1 MTFRMIVKATLLAI
15 GMLSTGCST
24 YAATR
29 YTSSVDNLTP
39 LRALRDEGQ
48 ALNVGEFRTVGA
60 ASSEIM
66 CRALGPI
73 KTPDGESFATYIRK
87 ALITELK
94 YAELYAEKAPVTLSG
109 TLEQIDFSSMD
120 GAWNL
125 KLSVQSSNGNKVTV
139 SQRYNF
145 TSSWVAETACNQ
157 TAQAL
162 MPAVQDL
169 IKQLVG
175 GKKFASLV
183 RADANGMALAEE
195 KEEAAPAPKTYLTDC
210 PEKAGESTRERV
222 IRCKA
227 LATEQGGVT
236 Q

>member
-1 MTFRMIVKATLLAI
+1 MISRMLVKAALLAV

-24 YAATR
+24 YAASR
-29 YTSSVDNLTP
+29 YSSSADNLTP
-39 LRALRDEGQ
+39 LRELRGEVQGI
-48 ALNVGEFRTVGA
+48 NVGEFKTQGD

-94 YAELYAEKAPVTLSG
+94 FAEVYSEKAPVTLSG
-109 TLEQIDFSSMD
+109 TLEQLDFSSVD

-125 KLSVQSSNGNKVTV
+125 QLTVKSSNGRSMTA
-139 SQRYNF
+139 SQRYAF

-169 IKQLVG
+169 IKQLVTQ
-175 GKKFASLV
+175 KKFASLV
-183 RADANGMALAEE
+183 RTDANGMALAEE
-195 KEEAAPAPKTYLTDC
+195 PEAPAPKTYLTEC
-210 PEKAGESTRERV
+210 PQKEGESTRERV

-227 LATEQGGVT
+227 LAKDGAGVT